1 MTTTRWMV
9 GAVLAAG
16 LALGACA
23 DSGSAPPNG
32 SGGSPVTVSP
42 SPDPASTGPSGPSG
56 PGPTTPGGP
65 TGDPTAPTKPPRG
78 GAAPSGTTTLSG
90 TVQAGVEPNCLLL
103 DGYLLV
109 GGPRDVLTAGARV
122 TVVGQVRADLMT
134 TCQQG
139 TPFQVQSATRG

>member
-1 MTTTRWMV
+1 MV
-9 GAVLAAG
+9 GAVLALG

-23 DSGSAPPNG
+23 DSGSTPPPNA
-32 SGGSPVTVSP
+32 SEGSPVTQSP
-42 SPDPASTGPSGPSG
+42 SPDPTSAAPSGPA
-56 PGPTTPGGP
+56 PTTPGGP
-65 TGDPTAPTKPPRG
+65 ATDPAVPTKPPRG

-90 TVQAGVEPNCLLL
+90 TVQAGVEANCLLL

-139 TPFQVQSATRG
+139 TPFQVQSATRS